1 MKIALVLFVTLSLAG
16 CASSSAVSHPA
27 PSGPSNV
34 VAFAGPTLGAGKQ
47 ELYANNCHSGGAL
60 GFRGADIFDD
70 RTKEVL
76 VLRLVIDPLEGP
88 AVRLF
93 KDSETGPSVVLR
105 KSDCRTFAY
114 ELEGTGSLVN
124 FVPEVRVSLQLDCR
138 GSKGDSVVGNV
149 ELPACL

>member
-1 MKIALVLFVTLSLAG
+1 MRIALVLFVTLTLAG
-16 CASSSAVSHPA
+16 CASSRVKRPE

-34 VAFAGPTLGAGKQ
+34 VAFAGPTLGSEKQ
-47 ELYANNCHSGGAL
+47 ELYVNHCHSGENR
-60 GFRGADIFDD
+60 GFSGADMFDD

-93 KDSETGPSVVLR
+93 KESESGPSVVLR
-105 KSDCRTFAY
+105 KSDCRTFKY
-114 ELEGTGSLVN
+114 TMEGTGRLVN

-138 GSKGDSVVGNV
+138 GSKGDYVVGNV

>member
-1 MKIALVLFVTLSLAG
+1 MRIALVLCVTLTLAG
-16 CASSSAVSHPA
+16 CASAAVSRPE

-34 VAFAGPTLGAGKQ
+34 IAFAGPTLGSEKQ
-47 ELYANNCHSGGAL
+47 ELYVNHCHSGENR
-60 GFRGADIFDD
+60 GFSGADIFDD

-93 KDSETGPSVVLR
+93 KDSESGPSVVLR
-105 KSDCRTFAY
+105 KSDCRTFTY
-114 ELEGTGSLVN
+114 QMEGTGKSVN
-124 FVPEVRVSLQLDCR
+124 FVSEIKVALQLDCR

-149 ELPACL
+149 DLPACL